1 VGAEAVLDR
10 YRQANRGREAEGIDE
25 ESAISALIQTPTKTA
40 TKVLAET
47 VGYLGAGFATLINL
61 FNPERI
67 VLGGWTGLA
76 LGERFM
82 PEIRA
87 ATAEHALRQPFAQT
101 SIVLCELGQ
110 DAVALGA
117 ATLPMARLLN
127 DGGALRP

>member
-1 VGAEAVLDR
+1 
-10 YRQANRGREAEGIDE
+10 
-25 ESAISALIQTPTKTA
+25 
-40 TKVLAET
+40 
-47 VGYLGAGFATLINL
+47 
-61 FNPERI
+61 

-76 LGERFM
+76 LGQRFL

-117 ATLPMARLLN
+117 ATLPVARLLAS
-127 DGGALRP
+127 GGVPAPR